1 MDMNIEGLR
10 VIITAGASG
19 IGLETAKA
27 FQEEGARLAIC
38 DVDPQALARM
48 PEELPGAFA
57 ALCDVTDRSAVASF
71 IEEAAS
77 QLGGI
82 DVLINNAGN
91 AGPTARVED
100 VNPEDWDRCLE
111 VCLTGQFN
119 CTRAAVPHLRKSEN
133 PSIVNLSSAAGRH
146 GFAMR
151 TPYAAAKW
159 GVIGFT
165 KSLSIELGTDGIR
178 VNAILPGIVA
188 GDRQRRVMEA
198 KAQQKGVS
206 VAEIEREAF
215 SYTSIKD
222 YVTQRQ
228 IADQILFVTSP
239 RGRTISGQAI
249 SVCGDIK
256 MLA

>member
-1 MDMNIEGLR
+1 MDLNIVGLK
-10 VIITAGASG
+10 VVVTAGAAG
-19 IGLETAKA
+19 IGLATARA
-27 FQEEGARLAIC
+27 FQKEGAQVVVC
-38 DVDPQALARM
+38 DVDPDAVA
-48 PEELPGAFA
+48 EVAEKLPGVLATA
-57 ALCDVTDRSAVASF
+57 CDVTDRSAVSNF
-71 IEEAAS
+71 IDAAATHMNG
-77 QLGGI
+77 L

-91 AGPTARVED
+91 AGPTARVD
-100 VNPEDWDRCLE
+100 DINPEDWDRCLD

-133 PSIVNLSSAAGRH
+133 ASIVNLSSAAGQL

-165 KSLSIELGTDGIR
+165 KSLSIELGGDGIR

-206 VAEIEREAF
+206 FKEIEAEAF

-222 YVTQRQ
+222 YVTQEQ
-228 IADQILFVTSP
+228 IADQILFITSP
-239 RGRTISGQAI
+239 RGCTISGQAI

>member
-1 MDMNIEGLR
+1 MDLEIKGLR
-10 VIITAGASG
+10 VIITAGAAG
-19 IGLETAKA
+19 IGLETARA
-27 FQEEGARLAIC
+27 FRAEGAEVVVC
-38 DVDPQALARM
+38 DADPQAVASVAD
-48 PEELPGAFA
+48 ELTGVKAS
-57 ALCDVTDRSAVASF
+57 LCDVTDRAAVAVF
-71 IEEAAS
+71 IEDAAM
-77 QLGGI
+77 QMGGI
-82 DVLINNAGN
+82 DVLVNNAGN
-91 AGPTARVED
+91 AGPTAPVEE
-100 VNPEDWDRCLE
+100 VHPEDWDRCLE

-119 CTRAAVPHLRKSEN
+119 CTRIAVPHLRKSRN

-165 KSLSIELGTDGIR
+165 KSLSIELGGDGIR

-206 VAEIEREAF
+206 VKEIEAEAF

-222 YVTQRQ
+222 YVTQQQ
-228 IADQILFVTSP
+228 IADQILFIASP